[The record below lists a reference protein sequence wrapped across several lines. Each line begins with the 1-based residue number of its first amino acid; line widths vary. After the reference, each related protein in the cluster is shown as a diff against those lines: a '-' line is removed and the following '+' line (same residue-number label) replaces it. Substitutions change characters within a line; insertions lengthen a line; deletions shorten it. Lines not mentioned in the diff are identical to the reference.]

1 MPTDF
6 WKLLAAS
13 ATSNLADGIG
23 RAALPLFAATLTR
36 DPLAIS
42 GLYALAFLP
51 WLLFALPAGAFV
63 DRTDRRRAMV
73 IANVVRGVLVGGLAV
88 AAATGHATIPLLYVV
103 AFALGLAETV
113 YDSAA
118 NAFLPQVVRPDQ
130 LERGNS
136 LLITGEAVGQIF
148 LGGPVGALLF
158 TLAVALPFGANAA
171 GFLACALIMATVA
184 GNFRPALAS
193 DRSIRAD
200 IRDGVRWLSRQP
212 LLRGLT
218 VLYGITSAC
227 QAMSMS
233 VLVLYALDVLGLSE
247 RGYGFL
253 LLAGGVGGLL
263 GGLVAPQAATRLGRL
278 PTLVV
283 VSVGSPA
290 LSAAMGF
297 VRHPVAGA
305 VLFGG
310 AAALVMISNVL
321 TMALRQTLIP
331 EELFGRVQGAWRTL
345 VWGGIPIGGVVGG
358 ALASATDVPTV
369 LVTAGVANLVVGG
382 AVVAL
387 LVRNRAQLTAAP
399 EPPKVSVDA

>member
-1 MPTDF
+1 MGTNF

-23 RAALPLFAATLTR
+23 RAALPLLAATLTR

-42 GLYALAFLP
+42 GLYSLAFLP
-51 WLLFALPAGAFV
+51 WLLCALPAGALV

-73 IANVVRGVLVGGLAV
+73 LANTVRGLLVAGLTVAV
-88 AAATGHATIPLLYVV
+88 ATGHATIPLLYVV
-103 AFALGLAETV
+103 AFALGIAETV

-136 LLITGEAVGQIF
+136 LLVTGEAVGQIF

-171 GFLACALIMATVA
+171 GFLACALVMVTVA
-184 GNFRPALAS
+184 GDFRPALAS
-193 DRSIRAD
+193 TSSIRAD
-200 IRDGVRWLSRQP
+200 IVDGVRWLSRQP

-218 VLYGITSAC
+218 LLFGLTSAC
-227 QAMSMS
+227 GSAANA
-233 VLVLYALDVLGLSE
+233 VLVLYALDVLGLSP

-263 GGLVAPQAATRLGRL
+263 GGLVAPLTAARLGRL
-278 PTLVV
+278 PTMVLGTVV
-283 VSVGSPA
+283 SPA
-290 LSAAMGF
+290 LLAAMGF

-310 AAALVMISNVL
+310 SAASVMILNVL
-321 TMALRQTLIP
+321 TMALRQALIP

-345 VWGGIPIGGVVGG
+345 VWGGIPVGGVAGG
-358 ALASATDVPTV
+358 ALAAATDVATV
-369 LVTAGVANLVVGG
+369 FAAAGIAGFVVGC

-387 LVRNRAQLTAAP
+387 LLRNRAQIAAAYL
-399 EPPKVSVDA
+399 PKVAVDA